1 MGAVADLKRR
11 TGVGLGGI
19 LLYSVLLAG
28 GIIATTAAGE
38 VSWTERNLGLFF
50 AGLLYGVG
58 LLGVV
63 SAASNLPR
71 LLLVTI
77 ARRRGPTEGLSA
89 VTGTIET
96 TGGTLMAPLHDAPA
110 VCYTYRVL
118 DTTESEDG
126 ADGEG
131 AEDSEDDA
139 VSESTDDDEIDEGN
153 WSLATMG
160 EDSVPFAVSAADG
173 TERVRVDPSAAT
185 VHIDDRAEVMVE
197 AGDHPSGGAEALR
210 QAADLAPAPSGLPRR
225 YQEATLEP
233 GEEAFVV
240 GRARSDDGLRID
252 DGTPFVVAD
261 ADYPSRLRGRVTVGF
276 GAGIPVSAL
285 GIAAMLFAAGGL

>member
-19 LLYSVLLAG
+19 CLYAVLLAG
-28 GIIATTAAGE
+28 GIVAATATGQ
-38 VSWTERNLGLFF
+38 VDWTDGNPGLFL

-63 SAASNLPR
+63 SAVSNLPR
-71 LLLVTI
+71 FLLV
-77 ARRRGPTEGLSA
+77 AVGRRRGPTEGLTA
-89 VTGTIET
+89 VSGPIET
-96 TGGTLMAPLHDAPA
+96 TEGTLTAPLHDAPA

-126 ADGEG
+126 
-131 AEDSEDDA
+131 EDDA
-139 VSESTDDDEIDEGN
+139 ASESADDDEIDEGN
-153 WSLATMG
+153 WSLTAMG

-173 TERVRVDPSAAT
+173 TERVRVDPSAAA
-185 VHIDDRAEVMVE
+185 VHIDDRTEVMVE
-197 AGDHPSGGAEALR
+197 ADEHPSGGAEALR
-210 QAADLAPAPSGLPRR
+210 QVADLAPAPSESPRR
-225 YQEATLEP
+225 YQEAALTP
-233 GEEAFVV
+233 GDEVFVV
-240 GRARSDDGLRID
+240 GRARSDGGLRID

-261 ADYPSRLRGRVTVGF
+261 AGYPSRLRGRVTVGF
-276 GAGIPVSAL
+276 VAGIPVSAL

>member
-19 LLYSVLLAG
+19 LLYSLLLAG
-28 GIIATTAAGE
+28 GIVAATATGQ
-38 VSWTERNLGLFF
+38 VDWTDGNLGLFF

-63 SAASNLPR
+63 SAVSNLPR
-71 LLLVTI
+71 FLLV
-77 ARRRGPTEGLSA
+77 AVGRRRGPMEGLSA

-96 TGGTLMAPLHDAPA
+96 IEGTLTAPLHDAPA

-118 DTTESEDG
+118 DTTESEGDDE
-126 ADGEG
+126 AGED
-131 AEDSEDDA
+131 AASDS
-139 VSESTDDDEIDEGN
+139 SEDDEIDEGN
-153 WSLATMG
+153 WSLTAMG
-160 EDSVPFAVSAADG
+160 EDGVPFAVSAADG
-173 TERVRVDPSAAT
+173 TERVRVDPAAAT
-185 VHIDDRAEVMVE
+185 VHLDDRTEVMVE
-197 AGDHPSGGAEALR
+197 AGEHPSGGAEALR
-210 QAADLAPAPSGLPRR
+210 READLAPAPSGVPRR
-225 YQEATLEP
+225 YQEATLTP

-240 GRARSDDGLRID
+240 GRARSDGGLRID

>member
-28 GIIATTAAGE
+28 GIIATTAMGQVA
-38 VSWTERNLGLFF
+38 WTDRNLGLFF

-63 SAASNLPR
+63 SAVSNLPR
-71 LLLVTI
+71 FLLVAV

-96 TGGTLMAPLHDAPA
+96 TGGTLTAPLHDAPA

-118 DTTESEDG
+118 DTTESEGD
-126 ADGEG
+126 D
-131 AEDSEDDA
+131 EDDEGTT
-139 VSESTDDDEIDEGN
+139 SESTDDDDIDEGN
-153 WSLATMG
+153 WSLTEMG
-160 EDSVPFAVSAADG
+160 EDGVPFTVSAADG
-173 TERVRVDPSAAT
+173 TERVRVDPAAAT
-185 VHIDDRAEVMVE
+185 VHIDDRTEVMVG
-197 AGDHPSGGAEALR
+197 AGEHPSGGTEALR
-210 QAADLAPAPSGLPRR
+210 READIAPAPSGSPRR

-233 GEEAFVV
+233 GETAFIV
-240 GRARSDDGLRID
+240 GRARSDGGLRID

-261 ADYPSRLRGRVTVGF
+261 ADYPSRLRGRVTVGL

-285 GIAAMLFAAGGL
+285 GIAAMLFAAGVL

>member
-11 TGVGLGGI
+11 TGVGFGGI

-28 GIIATTAAGE
+28 GIIVTTAAGD
-38 VSWTERNLGLFF
+38 VAWTDRNLGLFF

-63 SAASNLPR
+63 SAVSNLPR
-71 LLLVTI
+71 LLLV
-77 ARRRGPTEGLSA
+77 AVGRRRGPTEGLSA
-89 VTGTIET
+89 VSGTVET
-96 TGGTLMAPLHDAPA
+96 TGGTLTAPLHDTPA

-126 ADGEG
+126 EGGEDDSG
-131 AEDSEDDA
+131 AESADTQ
-139 VSESTDDDEIDEGN
+139 STDDEIDEGN
-153 WSLATMG
+153 WSLTAMG
-160 EDSVPFAVSAADG
+160 EDGVPFAVSAADG
-173 TERVRVDPSAAT
+173 AERVRVDPTEAT
-185 VHIDDRAEVMVE
+185 VHIDDRTEVMVE
-197 AGDHPSGGAEALR
+197 ADEHPSGGAEALR
-210 QAADLAPAPSGLPRR
+210 RVADLAPAPSGSPRR
-225 YQEATLEP
+225 YQEATLTP
-233 GEEAFVV
+233 GDEAFVV
-240 GRARSDDGLRID
+240 GSARSDGGLRID
-252 DGTPFVVAD
+252 EGTPFVVAD